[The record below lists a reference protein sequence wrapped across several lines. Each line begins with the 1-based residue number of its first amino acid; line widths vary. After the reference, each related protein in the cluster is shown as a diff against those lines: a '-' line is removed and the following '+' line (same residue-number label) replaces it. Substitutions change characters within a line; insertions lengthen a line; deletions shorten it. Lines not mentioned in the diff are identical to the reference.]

1 MTTAMELIGG
11 AIALGAII
19 LMFRLVVWT
28 YLRYRG
34 TRVITCPETKRP
46 AAVEVNAG
54 RAAVTA
60 PLGKPGLRLRS
71 CSRWPERGGC
81 DQACLAQIEAAP
93 EASRLR
99 ILLITWYEGKA
110 CVLCREPV
118 GEINGAI
125 HKPALMNPEGRTF
138 AWEDLP
144 PERIP
149 ELLPAYFPVCWD
161 CHMVETFRRR
171 FPHLVLVRPGRTS
184 EPPGGD
190 GRAGARPTATAAGQ
204 ARLER

>member
-1 MTTAMELIGG
+1 MMTVMELLGG
-11 AIALGAII
+11 TIALVAIV
-19 LMFRLVVWT
+19 LVFRLVVWT

-46 AAVEVNAG
+46 AAVEVHAG
-54 RAAVTA
+54 RAALTA
-60 PLGKPGLRLRS
+60 PLGKPGVRLRA
-71 CSRWPERGGC
+71 CSRWPERGDC

-93 EASRLR
+93 DGCRLR
-99 ILLITWYEGKA
+99 TLLSTWYEGKA
-110 CVLCREPV
+110 CVLCRKLV

-125 HKPALMNPEGRTF
+125 HQPALMSPGGRTF
-138 AWEDLP
+138 AWEELP

-149 ELLPAYFPVCWD
+149 ELLPAYYPVCWD

-171 FPHLVLVRPGRTS
+171 FPHLVLVRPGRPG

-190 GRAGARPTATAAGQ
+190 SRAAVAGPTATAAG
-204 ARLER
+204 